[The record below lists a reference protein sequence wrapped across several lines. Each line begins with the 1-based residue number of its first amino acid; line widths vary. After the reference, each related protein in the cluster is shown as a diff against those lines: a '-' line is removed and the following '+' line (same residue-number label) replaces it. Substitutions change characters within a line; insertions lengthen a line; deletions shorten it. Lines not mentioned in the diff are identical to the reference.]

1 MSKINKSTISEI
13 EKAADTMNSIF
24 QPYELTDKIIAEVLK
39 NGEKSRDTI
48 MFMLMQHAIDVMKDR
63 DKGLK
68 SLNDMFSDSE
78 KDQN

>member
-13 EKAADTMNSIF
+13 EKAEDTMNSIF